1 MRKTYF
7 VPTHAAR
14 PRVPI
19 LRVAAHRLAALV
31 GARHRVRRLPIRDEA
46 EFDLAQRVCMS
57 GEW

>member
-1 MRKTYF
+1 MRKTSF

-19 LRVAAHRLAALV
+19 LRVVTHRLASLV
-31 GARHRVRRLPIRDEA
+31 GARRRVQHLPARDEA
-46 EFDLAQRVCMS
+46 EFDLAQRVRMS